1 MTNHRRYRLNPDAI
15 HAIKELQ
22 KQLRANS
29 LHDSGFDEALSFDPE
44 SDALQSGAEAKIR
57 EMMGDVADRARL
69 APDLAYAIRK
79 TGLLVTDRNKHL
91 LDDDQK
97 AVWNDAIAEYERLI
111 RQVQ

>member
-1 MTNHRRYRLNPDAI
+1 MSPT
-15 HAIKELQ
+15 
-22 KQLRANS
+22 
-29 LHDSGFDEALSFDPE
+29 
-44 SDALQSGAEAKIR
+44 
-57 EMMGDVADRARL
+57 VRL

-97 AVWNDAIAEYERLI
+97 AAWNDAIAEYGRLI